1 MDAFRASDDPRPMA
15 YQLCRTATG
24 GGAVDLVLN
33 LFVGREA
40 VSVTTIARL
49 APGETA
55 PVVRRCV
62 SHLERL
68 GIRPVDDAIARA
80 RAA

>member
-1 MDAFRASDDPRPMA
+1 MA
-15 YQLCRTATG
+15 YQLCRTTTSG
-24 GGAVDLVLN
+24 GDVDLVLN
-33 LFVGREA
+33 LFIGRET

-49 APGETA
+49 APGEAA
-55 PVVRRCV
+55 PVVGRCV

-68 GIRPVDDAIARA
+68 GIRPVDDAITYA